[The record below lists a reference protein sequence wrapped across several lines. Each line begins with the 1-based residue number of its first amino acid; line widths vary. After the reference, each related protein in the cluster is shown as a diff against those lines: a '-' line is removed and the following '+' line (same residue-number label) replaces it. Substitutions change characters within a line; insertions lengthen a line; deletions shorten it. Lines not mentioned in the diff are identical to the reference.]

1 MPAARNNEQRS
12 TQQRYSG
19 REPSDT
25 AEQRLPTGGFLPAMP
40 LFATN
45 DLAGDTELCE
55 TVIEAVTSPAPFRDM
70 ACAVQEC
77 SAIG

>member
-1 MPAARNNEQRS
+1 
-12 TQQRYSG
+12 
-19 REPSDT
+19 
-25 AEQRLPTGGFLPAMP
+25 MP